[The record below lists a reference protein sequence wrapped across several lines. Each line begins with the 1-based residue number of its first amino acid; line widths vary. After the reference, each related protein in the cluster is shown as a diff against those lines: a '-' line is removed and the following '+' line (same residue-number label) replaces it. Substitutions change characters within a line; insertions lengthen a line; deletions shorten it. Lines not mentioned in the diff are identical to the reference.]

1 MFVLKKCDNVCDIV
15 SIRFYIRNIFI
26 YFAIKINF
34 KDNKMKKSFLSI
46 GVSVALC
53 GSLYGY
59 DYNIVD
65 GNQMLGAVIDIKD
78 MTVFN
83 DGCVNSVK
91 YTDYQNGGIDL
102 MYYANQTPSG
112 SNDLLKLN
120 QGQGFIVNAVGS
132 CKVNIPDPITFKGSV
147 YNPIKSPTTGRT
159 WLDKNLGAIKVC
171 DKKRSEFASDLDYEN
186 SQKDCFGDYYQ
197 WGREADGHQLKTS
210 LTKTTLITSLTI
222 TGSSFVLNNNSATY
236 YDWLDPTKNLDVN
249 GKIRAD
255 KWQSVTGSSICP
267 AGYRV
272 PTSTEL
278 EDEGKNMDNFINILK
293 FPNSGYRSKIE
304 ANKIYAKGAYGSL
317 WSTTSYYDKY
327 NNHYSYTEYSGNVIH
342 GDERAEGRTV
352 RCIKH
357 Q

>member
-1 MFVLKKCDNVCDIV
+1 
-15 SIRFYIRNIFI
+15 
-26 YFAIKINF
+26 
-34 KDNKMKKSFLSI
+34 MKKSFLSI

-132 CKVNIPDPITFKGSV
+132 CKVNIPDPIIFQGHTYSTV
-147 YNPIKSPTTGRT
+147 KSSSGKI
-159 WLDKNLGAIKVC
+159 WLDKNLGATKVC
-171 DKKRSEFASDLDYEN
+171 DKKRSEFTSNLDYES

-197 WGREADGHQLKTS
+197 WGRNADGHQFKTS
-210 LTKTTLITSLTI
+210 LTTTTLSKYLITTNATFI
-222 TGSSFVLNNNSATY
+222 FDDNSNTY
-236 YDWLDPTKNLDVN
+236 YDWLSPTATDTTNRDIN
-249 GKIRAD
+249 GD
-255 KWQSVTGSSICP
+255 KRSKYWSRFDGTSICP
-267 AGYRV
+267 TGFRV
-272 PTSTEL
+272 PTTDEL
-278 EDEGKNMDNFINILK
+278 KKEAENQDNFTSILK
-293 FPNSGYRSKIE
+293 IPFNGYRSYYS
-304 ANKIYAKGAYGSL
+304 NTLYSKGVFGSL
-317 WSTTSYYDKY
+317 WTATPSYNY
-327 NNHYSYTEYSGNVIH
+327 YSDSYAIREDSSNILSGLQ
-342 GDERAEGRTV
+342 RAYGRGI
-352 RCIKH
+352 RCIKN
-357 Q
+357 